1 MWNTSLP
8 TIVAAVSE
16 DFASPSGCVMSLG
29 GLSIAAVMNPYVFSR
44 KPIMKRMIHTTP
56 TARIEPVESRM
67 KNVKTTVVLRS
78 TAKAT
83 AGSIPYSFRR

>member
-16 DFASPSGCVMSLG
+16 DFASPTGCAITFG
-29 GLSIAAVMNPYVFSR
+29 GDSIAAVMKPYVFSR
-44 KPIMKRMIHTTP
+44 KPIMNKMTHTTP
-56 TARIEPVESRM
+56 TARIEPVERRM
-67 KNVKTTVVLRS
+67 KNVKITTVLRS